1 MSLCVADSVDLGLA
15 RFDFVGAGNIW
26 VDDSLVD
33 DSSVRFVQYL
43 IGNAALQSWVWVEV
57 SRPPAMRSIRS
68 W

>member
-1 MSLCVADSVDLGLA
+1 MSLCVADSFDLGLA

-43 IGNAALQSWVWVEV
+43 IGNAALQS
-57 SRPPAMRSIRS
+57 
-68 W
+68 

>member
-15 RFDFVGAGNIW
+15 RFGFVGVGNIW

-43 IGNAALQSWVWVEV
+43 IGNAALQS
-57 SRPPAMRSIRS
+57 
-68 W
+68 